1 MHDLQNVL
9 YVVTPG
15 SMLHLD
21 HDSVRVEVDGETRAR
36 FPLIRLSGIVIVGRV
51 MLSPFLI
58 QRCADDGRSL
68 VWLDGQGRFKAR
80 VEGSTRGNVLLRR
93 VQHLALDDVSATHT
107 IARQIVAAKVQN
119 SRQIL
124 LRAARDASR
133 QDDRIALE
141 AATARMAAMLD
152 RLHESHDLNVTRGLE
167 GESASAYFEVFPRM
181 LRVDRRVFTTGRRT
195 RRPPRDRLN
204 AVLSFLYA
212 LVRSECASALEGV
225 GLDPQVGYLHTLRP
239 GRPSLALDLMEE
251 FRPILADRVA
261 LTLINRGQL
270 KPSDFVDLPGGAVHL
285 SDEGR
290 RTVIE
295 GFQRRKHDEI
305 EHRVIKQKV
314 PLGLIPHVQARLL
327 ARHLRGDLLHYPPFL
342 YR

>member
-1 MHDLQNVL
+1 MHELLNVL

-15 SMLHLD
+15 TMLHLD
-21 HDSVRVEVDGETRAR
+21 HDSVRVEVEHETRAR
-36 FPLIRLSGIVIVGRV
+36 FPLLRLSGIVVIGRV

-68 VWLDGQGRFKAR
+68 VWLDDLGRFKAR

-93 VQHLALDDVSATHT
+93 VQHLALSDVTATHA
-107 IARQIVAAKVQN
+107 IARQIVAGKVQN

-124 LRAARDASR
+124 LRAARESSR
-133 QDDRIALE
+133 QEDRIALAN
-141 AATARMAAMLD
+141 AAHRMVSMLN
-152 RLHESHDLNVTRGLE
+152 RLHDATDLDITRGLE
-167 GESASAYFEVFPRM
+167 GESASAYFDVFPRM
-181 LRVDRRVFTTGRRT
+181 IRADRRSFTTGRRT

-212 LVRSECASALEGV
+212 LVRAECSSALEGV
-225 GLDPQVGYLHTLRP
+225 GLDPQVGYLHSLRP

-261 LTLINRGQL
+261 LTLINRAQL
-270 KPSDFVDLPGGAVHL
+270 RSDEFRELPGGAIHL
-285 SDEGR
+285 SDAGR

-295 GFQRRKHDEI
+295 GFQRRKQELI
-305 EHRVIKQKV
+305 EHRVLKQKV
-314 PLGLIPHVQARLL
+314 PIGLLPHLQARLL